1 MAIFNSF
8 LYVYQRVIHYTI
20 SMSETSSAQE
30 RSRSPPRRGSLRMG
44 GRVLPQTGGFTDK
57 AREMRVFF
65 GENGHSYG
73 LKGII

>member
-1 MAIFNSF
+1 MIISH
-8 LYVYQRVIHYTI
+8 IHYTI

-57 AREMRVFF
+57 AREMRGFF
-65 GENGHSYG
+65 LGGAWPFIWFKRDNI
-73 LKGII
+73 GIIMG